1 MKLTSNKYNQLPDS
15 IGLTIEQARQNAF
28 DSDPLNR
35 KQSGVRRYQV
45 LHPIGNTNYVMVS
58 LEFDTVQE
66 AEQMQGAL
74 RRLWNQVEGR
84 IMTDPKSRIFEIVE
98 SIALT

>member
-1 MKLTSNKYNQLPDS
+1 MIILQIEHPVPDFK
-15 IGLTIEQARQNAF
+15 QWKKAF

-45 LHPIGNTNYVMVS
+45 LHPVGNSNYVIVT
-58 LEFDTVQE
+58 LEFDTVQD
-66 AEQMQGAL
+66 AEHMQSAL
-74 RRLWNQVEGR
+74 RKLWHQVEGK
-84 IMTDPKSRIFEIVE
+84 IMKDPKSRIFETVE

>member
-1 MKLTSNKYNQLPDS
+1 MIILQIEHPVPDFK
-15 IGLTIEQARQNAF
+15 QWKKAF
-28 DSDPLNR
+28 DGDPLNR

-45 LHPIGNTNYVMVS
+45 LHPVGNSNYVVVS

-74 RRLWNQVEGR
+74 KRLWNQVEGR
-84 IMTDPKSRIFEIVE
+84 IMTDPKSRIFEAIE